1 MKDDQRALRPD
12 GTLFIDGN
20 AVASRRVGA
29 IEGAR
34 ETGEISFKHLLTGE
48 NLLVLE
54 VFRKAGMVDPVHNH
68 PDHDSMCYLLRGRAR
83 VVIGGREFLAQEGC
97 AWLHPAGVDHY
108 SEALTDC
115 VQLEVKSP
123 PRRTWD

>member
-1 MKDDQRALRPD
+1 MKDSRALPSD
-12 GTLFIDGN
+12 GKLFVDGN
-20 AVASRRVGA
+20 LVPSRKVGA
-29 IEGAR
+29 IEGAK
-34 ETGEISFKHLLTGE
+34 ETGEISFKHLLTSE

-54 VFRKAGMVDPVHNH
+54 VFRKQGMTDPRHNH
-68 PDHDSMCYLLRGRAR
+68 PDHDSMCYLLSGRAR
-83 VVIGGREFLAQEGC
+83 VVIGDREFIAQEGC

>member
-1 MKDDQRALRPD
+1 MQDSRALPAD
-12 GTLFIDGN
+12 GVLFVDGN
-20 AVASRRVGA
+20 RVPSRKIGA

-54 VFRKAGMVDPVHNH
+54 VFRKQGMVDPLHNH

-83 VVIGGREFLAQEGC
+83 VVIGDSEFVAEQGC
-97 AWLHPAGVDHY
+97 AWLHPAGVNHY